1 MITKEL
7 TETATEVNIV
17 LDNLPNDIL
26 AKIPMNI
33 RELLKKIASNSY
45 HFEYDK
51 NKTLNEQDL
60 KPKTK
65 GILSLL
71 YRDYICNE
79 EEKQEF
85 IKKYNQFLQKQEQIK
100 REKYNP
106 DDLFRTHKN
115 EIQYNEVLPVVY
127 EKNSWFIKILNLI
140 KHIFKK

>member
-17 LDNLPNDIL
+17 FENLSSDVL

-33 RELLKKIASNSY
+33 REFFKKIASNSY
-45 HFEYDK
+45 QFEYDK

-65 GILSLL
+65 GILALL
-71 YRDYICNE
+71 YRDYICDE
-79 EEKQEF
+79 AEKQEY
-85 IKKYNQFLQKQEQIK
+85 IKEYNQFKEKQEQAK

-106 DDLFRTHKN
+106 EDLFKTPKN
-115 EIQYNEVLPVVY
+115 EIQYNEILPVVY
-127 EKNSWFIKILNLI
+127 EKNRWYTKFLNLV
-140 KHIFKK
+140 KRIFKK